1 MGVLEWFLVQI
12 SAKGAVKACLLLI
25 GRRTVQCLVRME
37 RSVWA
42 GYRCR
47 RQSTPSPPVG
57 GQQLGQGLAL
67 HNASVVTT

>member
-37 RSVWA
+37 R
-42 GYRCR
+42 
-47 RQSTPSPPVG
+47 
-57 GQQLGQGLAL
+57 
-67 HNASVVTT
+67 